1 MALRKVIHLNG
12 SPQIQTYRTTSAN
25 TNIMQPI
32 IPRELQKTYY
42 YSELDLRDLRL
53 PPPPPRE
60 GKELAELDTRNI

>member
-1 MALRKVIHLNG
+1 
-12 SPQIQTYRTTSAN
+12 
-25 TNIMQPI
+25 MQPI